1 MNRLKARP
9 RTRANDPRGD
19 GVRAQDLLSELDLA
33 VQEHFAWLKAW
44 HRALLCGPAEGV
56 VSLSSAA
63 SDLGRFGTWFLRNQH
78 SGLVNQPAVRSIAR
92 LHEELR
98 ERARALAARAVDG
111 GSLPDAEYDA
121 FMDAASGFVMQVRRL
136 ERAFTAAFS
145 DVDPL
150 TGVLNRHAMC
160 RELERERA
168 RAVRMGRT
176 CALAIA
182 DLDHFKAVN
191 DCHGHAAGDR
201 VLAAAAEL
209 FASGLRAYDSVYRY
223 GGEEFL
229 FCLPEAPLDVARQI
243 LERILCSLSARA
255 IPLAEGTQLTITCSF
270 GVAEITPDATLDE
283 TLARADQALYA
294 AKREGRARVCT
305 WPMTGEPRTAA
316 S

>member
-1 MNRLKARP
+1 MNGPPAGSRARG
-9 RTRANDPRGD
+9 NDPRGD

-33 VQEHFAWLKAW
+33 IQEHFAWLKAW

-63 SDLGRFGTWFLRNQH
+63 SDLGRFGTWFLRHQH
-78 SGLVNQPAVRSIAR
+78 SGLVNQPAVRAIAR
-92 LHEELR
+92 VHEDLR

-121 FMDAASGFVMQVRRL
+121 FMDAASAFVMQVRRL

-150 TGVLNRHAMC
+150 TGVLNRQAMR

-168 RAVRMGRT
+168 RTVRLGRP

-191 DCHGHAAGDR
+191 DRHGHAAGDR
-201 VLAAAAEL
+201 VLATAAEL
-209 FASGLRAYDSVYRY
+209 FAGGLRAYDSVYRY

-229 FCLPEAPLDVARQI
+229 FCLPETPIEVARQI
-243 LERILCSLSARA
+243 LERILDSLSARL
-255 IPLAEGTQLTITCSF
+255 IPLADGTQISVTCSF
-270 GVAEITPDATLDE
+270 GVAEVTPDAGLEE
-283 TLARADQALYA
+283 TLARADRALYA
-294 AKREGRARVCT
+294 AKDAGRARVCT
-305 WPMTGEPRTAA
+305 WPLAGGPPPDQR
-316 S
+316 